1 MTDHSI
7 DMNRSKT
14 IVRLSDYAKKMGL
27 ISMSVYRGT
36 RRQTGCVLILFH
48 LEIIGDQ

>member
-14 IVRLSDYAKKMGL
+14 IVRLSDYAKNGL
-27 ISMSVYRGT
+27 ILNVGLQRY
-36 RRQTGCVLILFH
+36 
-48 LEIIGDQ
+48 